1 MWNIQNG
8 EEKKYPA
15 VENCILA
22 FCGVLCYTV
31 NRCRAHKQ
39 GIARKITEC
48 SRPSTRKTK
57 LKEKQMRNKKVLLI
71 VQAALI
77 AAIYVVLTYFISAFN
92 LASGAIQV
100 RISEALTI
108 LPVFTPAAIPGLFIG
123 CLLSN
128 LLTGCMPLDVV
139 FGSLATLIGACGTYA
154 LRKHKWLAP
163 LPPIVANTVIVP
175 FVLAYVYMA
184 EGTIP
189 FFMLTVGI
197 GEVISCYV
205 LGMILYKVL
214 NNYRSVIF
222 KNE

>member
-1 MWNIQNG
+1 
-8 EEKKYPA
+8 
-15 VENCILA
+15 
-22 FCGVLCYTV
+22 
-31 NRCRAHKQ
+31 
-39 GIARKITEC
+39 
-48 SRPSTRKTK
+48 
-57 LKEKQMRNKKVLLI
+57 MRNKKVLFTT
-71 VQAALI
+71 QAAMI
-77 AAIYVVLTYFISAFN
+77 AALYVVLTM
-92 LASGAIQV
+92 LANALGLANHAIQV
-100 RISEALTI
+100 RFSEALTI
-108 LPVFTPAAIPGLFIG
+108 LPYFTPAAIPGLTIG
-123 CLLSN
+123 CVISN

-139 FGSLATLIGACGTYA
+139 FGSLATLIGACGTYT

>member
-1 MWNIQNG
+1 
-8 EEKKYPA
+8 
-15 VENCILA
+15 
-22 FCGVLCYTV
+22 
-31 NRCRAHKQ
+31 
-39 GIARKITEC
+39 
-48 SRPSTRKTK
+48 
-57 LKEKQMRNKKVLLI
+57 MRNKKVLLI

-108 LPVFTPAAIPGLFIG
+108 LPVAIPGLFIG